1 MKTPKSRFD
10 NLAQKQLKNN
20 EKLPHALQNKMAEI
34 QNLPVPFPELASQS
48 VETCALTSPSP
59 IPPTGEER
67 KHLPMSSKIKT
78 PAPNV
83 VLRSALFGI
92 VGKGSRKYEKNV
104 LKAAFNGYTVKFT
117 GEQLDQSD
125 LDVWLECIRRSQH
138 APLGETA
145 RFSSHAFLQSIE
157 RNTGKSDHEW
167 LKSVFLRLRANAVE
181 ISDGRYSYIGGLV
194 NELYR
199 DEKTGENC
207 LVLNP
212 KIAACFGDAGWT
224 GIDNAIRLELKG
236 KPLTQWLHGFYS
248 THHTPLPIK
257 VVTVKELC
265 GSDISELRM
274 FRFKLKKSLIE
285 LTNVTGWKCE
295 IDDRDLVVVKKGNAK
310 K

>member
-1 MKTPKSRFD
+1 MKTPQSRFD
-10 NLAQKQLKNN
+10 DLAKKQLKNN
-20 EKLPHALQNKMAEI
+20 EKLPRVLQNKMAEMR
-34 QNLPVPFPELASQS
+34 NLPVPFPELSAQS
-48 VETCALTSPSP
+48 VEKSASIDPT
-59 IPPTGEER
+59 PPTEEER
-67 KHLPMSSKIKT
+67 KHLPMSSKVKT

-104 LKAAFNGYTVKFT
+104 IKAALNGYTVKFT

-125 LDVWLECIRRSQH
+125 LDVWLECIRLSQQ
-138 APLGETA
+138 APLGDTV
-145 RFSSHAFLQSIE
+145 RFSSNSFLKSIG

-167 LKSVFLRLRANAVE
+167 LKTVFLRLRANAID

-212 KIAACFGDAGWT
+212 KIAACFGEDGWT

-257 VVTVKELC
+257 VSTIKELC
-265 GSDISELRM
+265 GSEVNELYK
-274 FRFKLKKSLIE
+274 FRQMLKKSLIE
-285 LTNVTGWKCE
+285 LSEVTGWICE
-295 IDDRDLVVVKKGNAK
+295 IDCRDLVTVKKGNAK